1 MRRIQAAGLV
11 VFSALAILSVGRS
24 ADAEVLAGVGG
35 PGFRGFGVGVGL
47 GYGGYGYGGYGSGGG
62 TVAGNYLNGMS
73 NVIRSEGQYNL
84 LTSQAG
90 VNNEEARSRY
100 LDNKK
105 KWWENY
111 LQMSEQ
117 RSAIDAQR
125 YAAARHSPE
134 ALNAAAKSGLPKALG
149 PDMLD
154 PVTGRITWP
163 EVLEDNQYADQRKEI
178 EQLFEL
184 RAKTSH
190 GAGTGQKIRTATGH
204 MSEMLRK
211 QIKDIPANDYIAAR
225 KFLDSLDF
233 AAR

>member
-1 MRRIQAAGLV
+1 MKPARAVATLLLSSLALLSLSQTANAQA
-11 VFSALAILSVGRS
+11 
-24 ADAEVLAGVGG
+24 
-35 PGFRGFGVGVGL
+35 GFAGFGLGL
-47 GYGGYGYGGYGSGGG
+47 GLGHGFGGYGYGGYGGG
-62 TVAGNYLNGMS
+62 TVASNYMNGMS
-73 NVIRSEGQYNL
+73 NVIRSEGEYNL
-84 LTSQAG
+84 LTSAAG
-90 VNNEEARSRY
+90 VNNEESRSRY

-125 YAAARHSPE
+125 YAASRHSTE
-134 ALNAAAKSGLPKALG
+134 ALNVAAKSELPKALG

-163 EVLEDNQYADQRKEI
+163 EILQDKQYDDQRKEI

-190 GAGTGQKIRTATGH
+190 STGTGQKIRATTGR
-204 MSEMLRK
+204 MSDMLRR

-233 AAR
+233 AARG

>member
-1 MRRIQAAGLV
+1 MKRIRAAAIVLLSTLAVPVLSQTANAQA
-11 VFSALAILSVGRS
+11 
-24 ADAEVLAGVGG
+24 
-35 PGFRGFGVGVGL
+35 GFAGFGVGLGL
-47 GYGGYGYGGYGSGGG
+47 GYGYGGYGGYGYGGG

-73 NVIRSEGQYNL
+73 NVIRSEGEYNVM
-84 LTSQAG
+84 TSQAG

-105 KWWENY
+105 KWFENY

-117 RSAIDAQR
+117 RSALDAQR

-134 ALNAAAKSGLPKALG
+134 ALNAAAKTALPKALG

-163 EVLEDNQYADQRKEI
+163 EILQDSQYADQRKEI

-190 GAGTGQKIRTATGH
+190 GTGTGQKIRSTTAR

-211 QIKDIPANDYIAAR
+211 QIKDLPANEYIAAR

-233 AAR
+233 AARG

>member
-1 MRRIQAAGLV
+1 MQRISVIILALLPALV
-11 VFSALAILSVGRS
+11 IVALCQNAK
-24 ADAEVLAGVGG
+24 AEVLASTGRGA
-35 PGFRGFGVGVGL
+35 FRGFGVGYGL
-47 GYGGYGYGGYGSGGG
+47 GYGYGGYGYGGYGGG
-62 TVAGNYLNGMS
+62 TAAGNYLNGMS
-73 NVIRSEGQYNL
+73 SVIRSEGEYNL
-84 LTSQAG
+84 MTSAAG

-105 KWWENY
+105 KWWDNY

-125 YAAARHSPE
+125 YAAAKHSPE
-134 ALNAAAKSGLPKALG
+134 ALNVAAKSELPRALG

-163 EVLEDNQYADQRKEI
+163 EVLQDSQFADQRKDI

-190 GAGTGQKIRTATGH
+190 SAGTGQKIRLATAK
-204 MSEMLRK
+204 MSDMLRK
-211 QIKDIPANDYIAAR
+211 EIQQIPANEYMAAR
-225 KFLDSLDF
+225 KFLDSLDY
-233 AAR
+233 AVR

>member
-1 MRRIQAAGLV
+1 MKRISVITLV
-11 VFSALAILSVGRS
+11 LFPALVIVTLCQNAN
-24 ADAEVLAGVGG
+24 AEVLASTGAG
-35 PGFRGFGVGVGL
+35 GFRGFGVGYGM
-47 GYGGYGYGGYGSGGG
+47 GYGGYGYGGYGGG
-62 TVAGNYLNGMS
+62 TVASNYMNGMS
-73 NVIRSEGQYNL
+73 NVIRAEGQYNL
-84 LTSQAG
+84 LTSMAG

-105 KWWENY
+105 KWWNDY

-125 YAAARHSPE
+125 YAAAKHSPE
-134 ALNAAAKSGLPKALG
+134 ALNVAAKSDLPRVLG

-163 EVLEDNQYADQRKEI
+163 EVLHDSQFADQRKEV

-190 GAGTGQKIRTATGH
+190 SAGTGQKIRAATAQ
-204 MSEMLRK
+204 MSDKLRK
-211 QIKDIPANDYIAAR
+211 EIKDIPANEYMAAR
-225 KFLDSLDF
+225 KFLDSLDY
-233 AAR
+233 AARS